1 MTCLLLIS
9 VRFHDG
15 RYHGLREDNRTSE
28 WPPSPGRLFQAL
40 VACAAKGQSIGSHE
54 QNALKW
60 LEKLAPPIVCAPV
73 EMPGQRF
80 EHFMPNNDLDAK
92 GNDIERIGEVRA
104 ANKRY
109 RPRLFNPDVP
119 FLYAWT
125 FEKNDLS
132 LRHAQ
137 SIVELAGRL
146 YQLGRGVDMAWAVG
160 EILDTRELD
169 PRLAEYR
176 GVIYRPCEGGAGV
189 ELLCPQPGS
198 LASLIKR
205 YQQFSQRFEYRK
217 EGGRLTVI
225 YKKPDPPRFQN
236 IRYDSPCTYLLFDLR
251 NTAKTG
257 APFVIW
263 PIERC
268 AELVITLRGEVDEN
282 GTPTSGAAKKLW
294 DALPD
299 RHGEIARVLI
309 GREATEADKSRRVRI
324 LPLPSIG
331 HAQVD
336 RGIRRVLI
344 EIPANCPLHRDD
356 VAWAFSGLEVSP
368 ADFDSNTGEIF
379 YSPQLVPAQERDMLR
394 HYGIETGEPA
404 RTWRSVTP
412 LALPESARRRR
423 IDPERQREEAKNGS
437 ERRTEHERAAA
448 AVLQAL
454 RHASIRTPV
463 WSIRAQREPF
473 EAKGAHAEA
482 FAAGTRFDKRRLW
495 HVELNFVEPVC
506 GPLVLG
512 DGRYC
517 GLGLMAPSEDANTG
531 LYAFRIRDGLAGKAE
546 PRELAQA
553 LRRAVMARV
562 QAQLGDRQTLPFF
575 FSGHAADGSAL
586 RNGNHQHLAF
596 VADLTNHRLLI
607 VAPHRFEHRPPTS
620 DERRRLL
627 ELEQALGGLHELRAR
642 ATGLLRLAPE
652 PICAETDPLLARSC
666 HWVSYTPYLATRR
679 AKRDVAAFM
688 EQDIRAELV
697 RRGLP
702 MPNTIE
708 LRKVAHGDKGLA
720 CADVVVTFK
729 IAVSGPILLGR
740 DFHSGGGLFGGQ
752 TSTASLNPTASGV

>member
-1 MTCLLLIS
+1 MACFLLVS

-15 RYHGLREDNRTSE
+15 RYHGLQEDNRTSE

-40 VACAAKGQSIGSHE
+40 VACAAEGQSIGSRE
-54 QNALKW
+54 QDALKW
-60 LEKLAPPIVCAPV
+60 LEELAPPIVCATT
-73 EMPGQRF
+73 EMPGQYF

-92 GNDIERIGEVRA
+92 RNDVERIGEVRA

-125 FEKNDLS
+125 FEKNDFS

-176 GVIYRPCEGGAGV
+176 GVIHRPCEGGAGV

-205 YQQFSQRFEYRK
+205 HQQFSQRFEYRK
-217 EGGRLTVI
+217 EGGRLMVI

-236 IRYDSPCTYLLFDLR
+236 IRYDSPCTYLIFDLR

-257 APFVIW
+257 SPFVIW

-268 AELVITLRGEVDEN
+268 AELVITLRGEVDAN
-282 GTPTSGAAKKLW
+282 GTPTSGAAKRLW
-294 DALPD
+294 DALPSQ
-299 RHGEIARVLI
+299 RGEIARVLI
-309 GREATEADKSRRVRI
+309 GRDATDADKSRRMRI

-379 YSPQLVPAQERDMLR
+379 SSPQLVPAQERDMLR
-394 HYGIETGEPA
+394 HYGIETGKPA

-423 IDPERQREEAKNGS
+423 IDPEQQREEAKNGS

-463 WSIRAQREPF
+463 LSIRAQREPF

-482 FAAGTRFDKRRLW
+482 FAAGTRFDKRQLW

-517 GLGLMAPSEDANTG
+517 GLGLMAPAEDASVG
-531 LYAFRIRDGLAGKAE
+531 LYAFRIVGGLADAAKAGAI
-546 PRELAQA
+546 AQA
-553 LRRAVMARV
+553 LRRAMMARV
-562 QAQLGDRQTLPFF
+562 QALLGDGQALPSF
-575 FSGHAADGSAL
+575 FSGHAANGDPL

-596 VADLTNHRLLI
+596 VADLAGHRLLI
-607 VAPHRFEHRPPTS
+607 VAPHRFEHRVATF
-620 DERRRLL
+620 EEKRHLQ
-627 ELEQALGGLHELRAR
+627 ELERALVGLYELRAGAAGR
-642 ATGLLRLAPE
+642 LRLIPE
-652 PICAETDPLLARSC
+652 GIHAEDDPLLAPSFQ
-666 HWVSYTPYLATRR
+666 WVSRRYLSTRR
-679 AKRDVAAFM
+679 AKGDTHAFVQQDV
-688 EQDIRAELV
+688 RAELS
-697 RRGLP
+697 RRGFPVPISIDVRNACVAGAGLVRAEV
-702 MPNTIE
+702 TITFG
-708 LRKVAHGDKGLA
+708 VAVA
-720 CADVVVTFK
+720 
-729 IAVSGPILLGR
+729 GPVLLGR
-740 DFHSGGGLFGGQ
+740 DLHLGGGCFRRQHPLATPDGAG
-752 TSTASLNPTASGV
+752 SAM